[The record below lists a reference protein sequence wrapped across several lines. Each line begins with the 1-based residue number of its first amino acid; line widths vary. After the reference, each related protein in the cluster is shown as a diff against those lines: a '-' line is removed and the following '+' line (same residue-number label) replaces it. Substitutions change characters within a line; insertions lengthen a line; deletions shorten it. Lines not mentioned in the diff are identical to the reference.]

1 MLKIFTEQLCILVD
15 ENDPKSNK
23 DDELSSTSQSWNKK
37 KCILIYRIL
46 DNLMA
51 TFPGLANI
59 VKKGIE
65 KSKAMIAFSK
75 LSTADLNNPNFE
87 VPLLE
92 VGKMTQK
99 TDTKSQSGS
108 VSRASGTRK
117 YSTSRSPD
125 GKYKE
130 PSLSELNQTYASVDK
145 NLRKKSNIG
154 YFLFGKKSFINM
166 IF

>member
-1 MLKIFTEQLCILVD
+1 
-15 ENDPKSNK
+15 
-23 DDELSSTSQSWNKK
+23 
-37 KCILIYRIL
+37 
-46 DNLMA
+46 MA

-75 LSTADLNNPNFE
+75 LSTVDLNNPNFE

-92 VGKMTQK
+92 VGQVTKK
-99 TDTKSQSGS
+99 TDNKSQSGS
-108 VSRASGTRK
+108 VSRGSLSRKNMTASK
-117 YSTSRSPD
+117 SPD

-145 NLRKKSNIG
+145 NTRKKSNLG
-154 YFLFGKKSFINM
+154 YLGNFIL
-166 IF
+166 